1 MNHFN
6 EILMAIRFFIKDIS
20 FVNGTLVVS
29 CLESIDMALRFFRF
43 FSLRNF
49 NLTLCC
55 LKLKVIKNFVYKR
68 KTPQIPNQIK
78 QII

>member
-29 CLESIDMALRFFRF
+29 CLESIDMALRFLD
-43 FSLRNF
+43 FSL
-49 NLTLCC
+49 
-55 LKLKVIKNFVYKR
+55 
-68 KTPQIPNQIK
+68 
-78 QII
+78 